1 MPRYRNLVLA
11 LFLLLA
17 LPTIA
22 APARTP
28 DEPFLARFVRVIKHL
43 VPGSLDVTDI
53 SFPRP

>member
-11 LFLLLA
+11 VFLLLA

-22 APARTP
+22 APTKAT
-28 DEPFLARFVRVIKHL
+28 DEPLLARFVRIIKHL
-43 VPGSLDVTDI
+43 VPGSLDLTDI